1 MVPTQICDECGKEFE
16 VVYEEQLLCEDCENN
31 AEEEKDEDDFLSSHF
46 DDI

>member
-1 MVPTQICDECGKEFE
+1 MVPTQICDNCLCEFE
-16 VVYEEQLLCEDCENN
+16 TDDEEQLLCEDCKNN